1 MNQLSTVEVSSN
13 GDVLSVSSSEYSFL
27 YDLLTSVRGGNITEG
42 WDEQAN
48 TAMKKHL
55 ETVFD
60 TFQTVEFLVKLRNY
74 SLQCTAHQY
83 AAGKAFLHFKV
94 VEEIVLGIKNNI
106 GTVKKNR
113 LEIKR
118 KGELIDS
125 VLMEASTP
133 IHFVAM
139 DGSIMAFN
147 HSATELLGYTK
158 EEYQRLTVF
167 DIMPKY
173 TKAIWRQ
180 KCVDYALSG
189 SQTFQEVI
197 RNKDGCFIDVQV
209 NTNILIYGDKEV
221 VYCCFTDLTEK
232 KKLDEKM
239 RLVDFS
245 FRDTATAIYF
255 LRENGTYYD
264 ANEAMSNLLGYSMEE
279 FMALEIFDINPNINK
294 EYWGEIWE
302 RQKGSGTRTIH
313 TTLKKKDGSIID
325 VEIKSKL
332 INYGGLQLSS
342 AFITDITEK
351 KRLEEQLKLIE
362 FSFRNSATPIVYIAE
377 DASIYDCN
385 EIYVE
390 TFGYSREELKAL
402 RIHDLN
408 PYFNKEK
415 WALHWKELRD
425 NNSLTF
431 ITRRYKKDGT
441 PVDIEVRANLIKHG
455 ETELNCA
462 FITDITEK
470 LKAEKKLKF
479 VDFSF
484 RNAYIPIYLIRKD
497 ATFYDFNDA
506 AHTLLG
512 YTREEMSSK
521 RIYEIDKNYNT
532 PEIWLK
538 KWDTIGDTETKTIFT
553 KHIRKDGSLLD
564 VEIRAKL
571 MIFNGHQYQCFF
583 VSNITDKN
591 IEAV

>member
-1 MNQLSTVEVSSN
+1 MNQISTLEINNN
-13 GDVLSVSSSEYSFL
+13 GDVLSVSSTESSFL
-27 YDLLTSVRGGNITEG
+27 YDMLSTVGGGNITES
-42 WDEQAN
+42 WDGHAN
-48 TAMKKHL
+48 AEMKKYL
-55 ETVFD
+55 GRIFS
-60 TFQTVEFLVKLRNY
+60 TFQTVEFLVTLRNY
-74 SLQCTAHQY
+74 SLQCIAHQY
-83 AAGKAFLHFKV
+83 SANKAFLHFKV
-94 VEEIVLGIKNNI
+94 IEEIVLGSNDKSTKKYRVDIK
-106 GTVKKNR
+106 KKGQ
-113 LEIKR
+113 LF
-118 KGELIDS
+118 DS
-125 VLMEASTP
+125 ILMEASTP

-139 DGSIMAFN
+139 DGRVIAFN
-147 HSATELLGYTK
+147 YSASELLGYTK
-158 EEYQRLTVF
+158 KEYERLTVY

-197 RNKDGCFIDVQV
+197 RKKDGNYIDVQV
-209 NTNILIYGDKEV
+209 NTNILMYGETEV

-239 RLVDFS
+239 KLVDFS
-245 FRDTATAIYF
+245 FRDTATAICF
-255 LRENGTYYD
+255 LREDGTYYD
-264 ANEAMSNLLGYSMEE
+264 ANEAMSNLLGYTMEE
-279 FMALEIFDINPNINK
+279 FMALEIFDINPNIDK
-294 EYWGEIWE
+294 EYWAVIWG
-302 RQKGSGTRTIH
+302 RQKGSGTRTIQ

-332 INYGGLQLSS
+332 INYGGLQLNS

-362 FSFRNSATPIVYIAE
+362 FSFRNSATPIVYIKE

-385 EIYVE
+385 EIYIK
-390 TFGYSREELKAL
+390 TFGYSKEELKTL
-402 RIHDLN
+402 KIHDLN

-415 WALHWKELRD
+415 WALHWQELKETD
-425 NNSLTF
+425 SLTF

-455 ETELNCA
+455 GTELNCA

-512 YTREEMSSK
+512 YTREEMSKK
-521 RIYEIDKNYNT
+521 RIYEIDENYNT
-532 PEIWLK
+532 PEIWRK

-553 KHIRKDGSLLD
+553 KHIKKDGSLLD

-571 MIFNGHQYQCFF
+571 MIFNGHEYQCFF
-583 VSNITDKN
+583 VTDITGVNKFF
-591 IEAV
+591 A